1 MEKDLLETIYY
12 LKKQRENYEPIFY
25 LSRKAY
31 DGKYFVVWNKISKQI
46 EDKPIVNKLYGLQ
59 ELPEIAKQADD
70 VENFLISS
78 SYIFTVVPKLLSQ
91 GDDVKQTIYLSLLAK
106 ELYERFKLSQ
116 QISVMVKN
124 ALFDNTSFVEVAVN
138 DDESFVELRTYDAFD
153 ILFDYKKQNWDDVK
167 FVVKVIKKRI
177 KDIKNSNLYT
187 LPENVSSGDPTF
199 FGWKDIYYQEKYL
212 SFTPLEKDEII
223 LFETYSIEEGF
234 LRIKTIDGK
243 GNVLRN
249 DEYPNMKRIPII
261 PFRFY
266 SGDWYQK
273 SFVFRL
279 LPVARTLSLIAS
291 RMDDLILKLAKGGW
305 MVQENEDINGE
316 LNEQV
321 GQIIRYAATKPEQIQ
336 IPVIPSWISNW
347 FATLLNIGER
357 YGRPN
362 IIAGALPQKSSGL
375 RANKMLESLTSNV
388 MQANSSVLDSLRL
401 SIKEILEVSFMF
413 LYQIWKLP
421 QPNIVTSV
429 SKDHGEISFVSEKYA
444 SENSNAIKIP
454 AEFSRFSVEI
464 DNAMGYTLEAK
475 KQNAIMLFKLGVIG
489 KETLKRIF
497 NLGSTAYLLEAE
509 QKPMYETEDFQ
520 KLISIAPTLPPD
532 KKQAVVDVLNL
543 LAQLNQ
549 GKPDGQLNPQIMAGN
564 NLSNIGGEEVTGNAT
579 NQGGQE
585 SS

>member
-31 DGKYFVVWNKISKQI
+31 DGKYFVVWNRVSKQI

-59 ELPEIAKQADD
+59 ELPEVAKQADD

-223 LFETYSIEEGF
+223 LFEIYSIEEGF

-321 GQIIRYAATKPEQIQ
+321 GQIVRYAATKPEQIQ

-362 IIAGALPQKSSGL
+362 IMAGALPQKSSGL

-401 SIKEILEVSFMF
+401 SIKEILEISFMF
-413 LYQIWKLP
+413 LYEIWKLP
-421 QPNIVTSV
+421 QPNIVTAV
-429 SKDHGEISFVSEKYA
+429 SKDHGEISFVSAKYA
-444 SENSNAIKIP
+444 SESSNAIKIP
-454 AEFSRFSVEI
+454 AGFSRFSVEI

-475 KQNAIMLFKLGVIG
+475 KQNAIMLFKLGIIG

-520 KLISIAPTLPPD
+520 KLISLAPTLPPD

-549 GKPDGQLNPQIMAGN
+549 GKSDGQLNPQITAG
-564 NLSNIGGEEVTGNAT
+564 SNIGGEEVTGNAT

>member
-1 MEKDLLETIYY
+1 MEKELLETIYY

-31 DGKYFVVWNKISKQI
+31 DGKYFVVWDRSSRQI
-46 EDKPIVNKLYGLQ
+46 VDKPVINKLYSIQ

-78 SYIFTVVPKLLSQ
+78 SYIFTVVPKFLSQ
-91 GDDVKQTIYLSLLAK
+91 GEDVKQTIYLSLLAK
-106 ELYERFKLSQ
+106 ELYDRFRLSQ
-116 QISVMVKN
+116 QISIMVKN

-138 DDESFVELRTYDAFD
+138 DDESFVQLRTYDAFD

-167 FVVKVIKKRI
+167 FVVKVIKKKIR
-177 KDIKNSNLYT
+177 DVQNSSLYT
-187 LPENVSSGDPTF
+187 LPKNITSGDPTF
-199 FGWKDIYYQEKYL
+199 FGWKDIYYQEKYF

-223 LFETYSIEEGF
+223 LFETYSTEKGY
-234 LRIKTIDGK
+234 LKIKTIDGK
-243 GNVLRN
+243 GNVLRD
-249 DEYPNMKRIPII
+249 DEYSNLKRIPIL

-266 SGDWYQK
+266 SGDWFQK

-305 MVQENEDINGE
+305 IVQENEDVNGE

-321 GQIIRYAATKPEQIQ
+321 GQVIRYSATKPEQIQ

-347 FATLLNIGER
+347 FAILLNIGER

-362 IIAGALPQKSSGL
+362 IMAGSLPQKSSGL
-375 RANKMLESLTSNV
+375 RANKMLESLTANI
-388 MQANSSVLDSLRL
+388 MQSNSSVLDSLRL
-401 SIKEILEVSFMF
+401 TIKEILEVSFMF
-413 LYQIWKLP
+413 LYEIWKIP
-421 QPNIVTSV
+421 QPNIVTAV
-429 SKDHGEISFVSEKYA
+429 SKEHGEISFVSEKYA

-454 AEFSRFSVEI
+454 ASFSKFSVEI
-464 DNAMGYTLEAK
+464 DNAMGYTLDAK
-475 KQNAIMLFKLGVIG
+475 KQNAVMLFKLGIIG

-520 KLISIAPTLPPD
+520 KLMALAPTLPPD
-532 KKQAVVDVLNL
+532 KRQAVIDTLNL
-543 LAQLNQ
+543 LAQITQGNQ
-549 GKPDGQLNPQIMAGN
+549 NVQAMPQTAP
-564 NLSNIGGEEVTGNAT
+564 NISEKEVTGNAI
-579 NQGGQE
+579 NQVGEEG

>member
-31 DGKYFVVWNKISKQI
+31 DGKYFVVWNRVSKQI

-59 ELPEIAKQADD
+59 ELPEVAKQADD

-78 SYIFTVVPKLLSQ
+78 SYIFTVIPKLLSR

-138 DDESFVELRTYDAFD
+138 DDENFVELRTYDAFD

-223 LFETYSIEEGF
+223 LFETYSTEEGF

-305 MVQENEDINGE
+305 VVQENEDINGE

-362 IIAGALPQKSSGL
+362 IMAGALPQKSSGL

-388 MQANSSVLDSLRL
+388 MQANSSVLDSLRM
-401 SIKEILEVSFMF
+401 SVKEILEVSFMF
-413 LYQIWKLP
+413 LYEIWKLP
-421 QPNIVTSV
+421 QPNIVTAV

-475 KQNAIMLFKLGVIG
+475 KQNAIMLFKLGIIG

-520 KLISIAPTLPPD
+520 KLISLAPTLPPD

-549 GKPDGQLNPQIMAGN
+549 GKSDGQLNPQIMAGN